1 MQISLSHHVI
11 TRKVVKIMA
20 AENNE
25 RYLRG
30 KEVLARVEQNPHGSI
45 LDSLASFSPDLE
57 RFVVEFGYAD
67 VFDREGLSDQSRQL
81 ITISALAALGN
92 AAPQLEFHINGALNV
107 GCSPE
112 QIIETFIHVTIY
124 AGFPAALNAVSV
136 ARKVFT
142 ERGIDVN
149 LDTHSTEP
157 AKRFEVGSSYLERVD
172 GAGGEAVVE
181 SLQDIAPDLG
191 RYIVEYSFGDVYS
204 RPGLS
209 LWERE
214 LVSVS
219 ACSALGTCV
228 PQLHVHINGFLNVG
242 GTQDELVELMIQIAV
257 YAGFPAALN
266 AIASLRQVLAENNA

>member
-1 MQISLSHHVI
+1 
-11 TRKVVKIMA
+11 
-20 AENNE
+20 
-25 RYLRG
+25 
-30 KEVLARVEQNPHGSI
+30 
-45 LDSLASFSPDLE
+45 
-57 RFVVEFGYAD
+57 
-67 VFDREGLSDQSRQL
+67 
-81 ITISALAALGN
+81 
-92 AAPQLEFHINGALNV
+92 
-107 GCSPE
+107 
-112 QIIETFIHVTIY
+112 VTIY

-157 AKRFEVGSSYLERVD
+157 DKRFEVGSSYLERVD

-214 LVSVS
+214 LVSVA

-266 AIASLRQVLAENNA
+266 AIASLRKVLTENNA

>member
-1 MQISLSHHVI
+1 
-11 TRKVVKIMA
+11 MA

-124 AGFPAALNAVSV
+124 AGFPAALNVVSV
-136 ARKVFT
+136 ARKVFA
-142 ERGIDVN
+142 ERGINVN

-157 AKRFEVGSSYLERVD
+157 DKRFEVGSSYLERVD

-204 RPGLS
+204 RPGLKPVGTRTGLCGCVQRFRNVRAS
-209 LWERE
+209 A
-214 LVSVS
+214 
-219 ACSALGTCV
+219 ACSYQRLLECRRHSRRTCGTDDSDSGLCRI
-228 PQLHVHINGFLNVG
+228 PRRPKCYRQFAESING
-242 GTQDELVELMIQIAV
+242 E
-257 YAGFPAALN
+257 
-266 AIASLRQVLAENNA
+266 